1 MCYYNNNKRD
11 KHHKRKGES
20 KMLSTVVKTVVIV
33 VMTVVGA
40 ATVKTVDNTV
50 TRDAEVYQIND
61 EVVTFEDSV
70 GNLWD
75 WEIEEGESFE
85 EGQKVRL
92 IMDMNETVDIIE
104 DDVILKIR
112 LDN

>member
-1 MCYYNNNKRD
+1 
-11 KHHKRKGES
+11 
-20 KMLSTVVKTVVIV
+20 MLSTVIKTVGIV
-33 VMTVVGA
+33 VMTVVGV

-50 TRDAEVYQIND
+50 VRDAQVYQMDN

-75 WEIEEGESFE
+75 WFIEEGETFE

-92 IMDMNETVDIIE
+92 VMDTNGTINTAE

>member
-1 MCYYNNNKRD
+1 
-11 KHHKRKGES
+11 
-20 KMLSTVVKTVVIV
+20 MLSTVVKTIGIIV
-33 VMTVVGA
+33 LTVVVTV
-40 ATVKTVDNTV
+40 TVKTVDNTV
-50 TRDAEVYQIND
+50 VRDAQVYQMDN

-92 IMDMNETVDIIE
+92 VMDMNGTVDIVE

>member
-11 KHHKRKGES
+11 KHYKRKGEN
-20 KMLSTVVKTVVIV
+20 KMLSTVVKTIGIIV
-33 VMTVVGA
+33 LTVVVTV
-40 ATVKTVDNTV
+40 TVKTVDNTV
-50 TRDAEVYQIND
+50 VRDAQVYQMDN

-75 WEIEEGESFE
+75 WEIEKGENFE

-92 IMDMNETVDIIE
+92 VMNTNGTIDTAE

>member
-1 MCYYNNNKRD
+1 
-11 KHHKRKGES
+11 
-20 KMLSTVVKTVVIV
+20 MLSTVIKSVGIV

-40 ATVKTVDNTV
+40 ATIKAVDNTV
-50 TRDAEVYQIND
+50 VRDAQVYQMDNEI
-61 EVVTFEDSV
+61 VTFEDSV

-92 IMDMNETVDIIE
+92 VMDTNETIDTAE

>member
-1 MCYYNNNKRD
+1 
-11 KHHKRKGES
+11 
-20 KMLSTVVKTVVIV
+20 MLSTVVKAVGIV
-33 VMTVVGA
+33 AMIIVGA
-40 ATVKTVDNTV
+40 TTVKTVDNTV
-50 TRDAEVYQIND
+50 VRDAQVYQMDN

-92 IMDMNETVDIIE
+92 VMDMNGTVDIVE

>member
-1 MCYYNNNKRD
+1 MF
-11 KHHKRKGES
+11 
-20 KMLSTVVKTVVIV
+20 KTMIK
-33 VMTVVGA
+33 
-40 ATVKTVDNTV
+40 ATVIAMVAVTCVLTIKTVDNTI
-50 TRDAEVYQIND
+50 TRDAQVYQIND
-61 EVVTFEDSV
+61 EIVTFEDSV

-92 IMDMNETVDIIE
+92 IMDMNETVDIVE